1 MDTICLVSSVIVIF
15 GILISSYYLHEDRIE
30 DSKPC
35 KKKEQYT
42 PKYNDKELFMLQFE
56 QISAG
61 IRSRDNISIVAGT
74 IFITAS
80 LLLLGSC
87 AQPPD
92 FISKLPIVFASLAIY
107 ALWLIGF
114 NVTSKKVN
122 DLDYSRLKEM
132 ERFSNC
138 NINIHCHRLGKVK
151 DENWFKYLRR
161 KIWLWLLWV
170 LIIVSIA
177 ILSIPTPV

>member
-1 MDTICLVSSVIVIF
+1 MSSTCIWSSVIFIF

-35 KKKEQYT
+35 KKKEQHT
-42 PKYNDKELFMLQFE
+42 PKYEDKNLFMLQYE

-61 IRSRDNISIVAGT
+61 IRSRDNISIIAGT
-74 IFITAS
+74 VLISAS
-80 LLLLGSC
+80 LLLLSSC
-87 AQPPD
+87 AVLSG
-92 FISKLPIVFASLAIY
+92 FIIKLPIIFASLAIY

-114 NVTSKKVN
+114 NVTTKKVN

-138 NINIHCHRLGKVK
+138 NINIHSHRLGKLK
-151 DENWFKYLRR
+151 DESWWKNLRR

-170 LIIVSIA
+170 LIGLGIA
-177 ILSIPTPV
+177 IVLIST

>member
-1 MDTICLVSSVIVIF
+1 MSSICIVSSVIVII
-15 GILISSYYLHEDRIE
+15 GILVSSYYLHEDRIE
-30 DSKPC
+30 ESKPC

-42 PKYNDKELFMLQFE
+42 PKYEDHELFMLQYE

-61 IRSRDNISIVAGT
+61 IRSRDNISIIAGT
-74 IFITAS
+74 VLITAS

-87 AQPPD
+87 AGLSG
-92 FISKLPIVFASLAIY
+92 FIIKLPIIFASLAIY
-107 ALWLIGF
+107 TIWLIGF
-114 NVTSKKVN
+114 NVTTKKVN

-138 NINIHCHRLGKVK
+138 NINIHSHRLEKVK
-151 DENWFKYLRR
+151 DENWWKHLRR

-177 ILSIPTPV
+177 ILSIPT